1 MKLNNVDK
9 ENLEWIEQ
17 YLENTSYSE
26 IPESFLNQLDKWVDT
41 VSYIKSLIELKK
53 QESIV

>member
-26 IPESFLNQLDKWVDT
+26 IPESFLNQLDKWFDT